1 MNRRAFMVSSAVAA
15 SAIAAGML
23 YWDRRWNYIIVHHSG
38 GSYGHIPFLQKVHRN
53 RQAHDPIDA
62 IPYHYIIGN
71 GNGLALGEVA
81 SDWRQRYNLWG
92 AHMSARNMDRNFR
105 GIGICLIGNYESE
118 QVPARQYG
126 ALVRLTRDLMLRYS
140 IPVENVTGHG
150 WTPGEQTKCPGK
162 NFPMRKFLSDIASQ
176 PTPRPPRLRRF
187 GRGAAERKRSA
198 RSRGSRE

>member
-38 GSYGHIPFLQKVHRN
+38 GSYGDIPFLQKVHRD
-53 RQAHDPIDA
+53 RQANDPIDA

-105 GIGICLIGNYESE
+105 GIGICLIGNYEESE
-118 QVPARQYG
+118 RVPVRQYG
-126 ALVRLTRDLMLRYS
+126 ALVRLTRNLMLRYS

-150 WTPGEQTKCPGK
+150 WTHGERTKCPGK
-162 NFPMRKFLSDIASQ
+162 NFPMRKFLSDIAS
-176 PTPRPPRLRRF
+176 
-187 GRGAAERKRSA
+187 AERKRSA